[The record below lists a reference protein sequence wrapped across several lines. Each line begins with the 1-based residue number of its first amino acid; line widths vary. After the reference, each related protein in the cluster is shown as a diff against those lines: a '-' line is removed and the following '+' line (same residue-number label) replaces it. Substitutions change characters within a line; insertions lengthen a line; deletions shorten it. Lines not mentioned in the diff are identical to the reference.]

1 MLLAIF
7 PEPLLLCSCANY
19 FVRAESFV
27 RFSCPVLSRVETWLS
42 AAVLTGYSVHSVA
55 FNYRWEISVLD
66 ALKKPVYARNCVAC

>member
-19 FVRAESFV
+19 FDRAESFV

-42 AAVLTGYSVHSVA
+42 AAVLTGVQRSQ
-55 FNYRWEISVLD
+55 RGL
-66 ALKKPVYARNCVAC
+66 